1 MREWEMSVRR
11 YAGLALTSAAI
22 VLGGYGIM
30 ILVTPTDQSIKAVP
44 PYPPAPP
51 DSSECLLSS
60 GNGLTRRK
68 RLGWNG
74 KRNYLNI

>member
-1 MREWEMSVRR
+1 MSVRR

-44 PYPPAPP
+44 LHPLAPP
-51 DSSECLLSS
+51 DSSECLQSS
-60 GNGLTRRK
+60 GNGLIRRK
-68 RLGWNG
+68 RLGWNE